1 MNRNINLNWLRTF
14 EATARYLSFTAA
26 SKELGLTQTA
36 VSIQIKSLETK
47 LGQKLFIRG
56 PKSLDLTEIG
66 KAYLPAV
73 RESLRSLSVSTDGL
87 FNSDQANTLV
97 VRASVALIVWLAP
110 KLHGFKAQYPEVGIK
125 FVTSIWPDGLEM
137 EEVDIDIV
145 LAANSQTNTQL
156 ERLSTERL
164 VAISGSLMAKDIH
177 SEEDLLQCQSIQIT
191 GFEDHWD
198 HYLSHFNL
206 RQGISAVNL
215 QVDTSVAAGELVAC
229 NLGCAVVLERFALG
243 FIESGR
249 DVVLS
254 GQAVPLNQSH
264 YFSTADA
271 IKTSKSYTDVFK
283 AWLRDIF
290 RDA

>member
-56 PKSLDLTEIG
+56 PKSLDLTEVG

-87 FNSDQANTLV
+87 FNPNQANTLV

-110 KLHGFKAQYPEVGIK
+110 KLHDFKAQYPDVGIK

-137 EEVDIDIV
+137 EDVDIDIV
-145 LAANSQTNTQL
+145 LAANNQPHSKL
-156 ERLSTERL
+156 EKLSAERL
-164 VAISGSLMAKDIH
+164 VSISGLQVAKGIH
-177 SEEDLLQCQSIQIT
+177 SEADLLQCQLVQIT

-206 RQGISAVNL
+206 RQDTSAVNL
-215 QVDTSVAAGELVAC
+215 QVDTSVAACELVAC

-243 FIESGR
+243 AIESGR
-249 DVVLS
+249 EVLLS

-264 YFSTADA
+264 YFSASETM
-271 IKTSKSYTDVFK
+271 KVSKPYTDAFK

-290 RDA
+290 REE